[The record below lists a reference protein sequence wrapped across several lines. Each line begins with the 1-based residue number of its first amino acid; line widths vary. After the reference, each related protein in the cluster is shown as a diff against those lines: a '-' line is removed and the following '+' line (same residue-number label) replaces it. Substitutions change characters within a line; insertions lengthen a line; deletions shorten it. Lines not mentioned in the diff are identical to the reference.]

1 MTGNDLLPVTVLKRK
16 AVVYVRQSTPGHQID
31 RVEVAAPGAGAHN
44 IGGDGDGQMGLSCA
58 CAADQDD
65 IAPCGQERAAV
76 Q

>member
-1 MTGNDLLPVTVLKRK
+1 
-16 AVVYVRQSTPGHQID
+16 
-31 RVEVAAPGAGAHN
+31 
-44 IGGDGDGQMGLSCA
+44 MGLSCA